1 MLSSPY
7 DKRSKRGLNLSNSG
21 PAKDVEREEAERHEV
36 PLGRMAGDSR
46 GLYGRPLIYLQWA
59 IALWFLRRK
68 T

>member
-36 PLGRMAGDSR
+36 LWGGWLAIVEACMGDH
-46 GLYGRPLIYLQWA
+46 
-59 IALWFLRRK
+59 
-68 T
+68 